1 MSLREMLRST
11 VARCTYQQM
20 QHATSALANA
30 TAHATMAQ
38 QIATY
43 PQRTVT
49 PCATA
54 CATVVQPDSE
64 LCATPT
70 ESAGVKGCIPQYGVL
85 TAHRLEKKLIEAA
98 MRRCDEF
105 GDGEYARRDM
115 REQCL
120 SLPPHLQI
128 DLLEHFLGKRPIFKT
143 GEETEARL

>member
-1 MSLREMLRST
+1 MRLRDTLRST

-30 TAHATMAQ
+30 TDHATTAQ
-38 QIATY
+38 QIAIY

-49 PCATA
+49 LCATA
-54 CATVVQPDSE
+54 SATVVQPDSE
-64 LCATPT
+64 WYATPT
-70 ESAGVKGCIPQYGVL
+70 ESVEAKSCVPQYGAL
-85 TAHRLEKKLIEAA
+85 TAHRVEKKLIEAA

-105 GDGEYARRDM
+105 GDGEDARREM

-128 DLLEHFLGKRPIFKT
+128 DLLEHFSGNRPAFKT
-143 GEETEARL
+143 GEETEERL